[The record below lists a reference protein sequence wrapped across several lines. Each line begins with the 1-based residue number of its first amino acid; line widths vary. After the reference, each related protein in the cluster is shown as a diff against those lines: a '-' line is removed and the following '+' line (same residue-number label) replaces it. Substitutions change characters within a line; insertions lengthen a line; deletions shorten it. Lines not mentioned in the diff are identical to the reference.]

1 MREEK
6 ESMPKHLDKAIIEAI
21 VARTS
26 LSANQIKTWDIER
39 IEEEIGIKAVA
50 PKKCFAWEKGEKPG
64 WQISPYKFIS
74 RVEFDKRES
83 RLDKLMGRE

>member
-1 MREEK
+1 
-6 ESMPKHLDKAIIEAI
+6 MPKHLDKAIIEAI

-50 PKKCFAWEKGEKPG
+50 PKNILPG
-64 WQISPYKFIS
+64 K
-74 RVEFDKRES
+74 RVKNRV
-83 RLDKLMGRE
+83 GRFPHTNLYLE